1 MKTTVV
7 STSANK
13 RDEAFSYGA
22 TDFILSSDAEAMKK
36 NEKRFDI
43 VLNCAHASNSA

>member
-1 MKTTVV
+1 MKTTVI

-13 RDEAFSYGA
+13 KEESFSYGA
-22 TDFILSSDAEAMKK
+22 TDFILFSNEEDLKK

-43 VLNCAHASNSA
+43 ILNTAHTGSSE